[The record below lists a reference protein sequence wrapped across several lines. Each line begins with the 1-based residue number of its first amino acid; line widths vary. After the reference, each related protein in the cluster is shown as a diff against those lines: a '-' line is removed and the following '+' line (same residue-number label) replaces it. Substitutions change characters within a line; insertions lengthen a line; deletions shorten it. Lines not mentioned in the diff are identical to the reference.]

1 MIRRPPRSTRTD
13 PLFPYTTLFRSVRRR
28 MVSRVH
34 LVRVVAAAVEPPDVV
49 IAEVGDHLACLRI
62 LAEEMLA
69 RVCAAERLARLVLAV
84 DGFHHQLAQH
94 ALGVAGEEWIPVD
107 RNSTRLNFSHQCAP
121 RTPSSA

>member
-1 MIRRPPRSTRTD
+1 
-13 PLFPYTTLFRSVRRR
+13 

-34 LVRVVAAAVEPPDVV
+34 LVRVVSAAVEPPDVV

-94 ALGVAGEEWIPVD
+94 ALGVAGEEWIPVAAPDQLD
-107 RNSTRLNFSHQCAP
+107 RIPATATAHTFQSLAETGRAP
-121 RTPSSA
+121 GRERGC